1 MLKRLHHKPTPCRL
15 IVVELFIVMEDHTL
29 YSAPSTPKPTDKE
42 PTSPETMSPVLGS
55 EFTYKMTDEEIG
67 QFVKL
72 RASNKKLFTGR
83 KHSAKLAWRAILK
96 EMGLQKKMS
105 TLQAKKKWDNLQMKY
120 KELKNPPP
128 GVTVVPGTWRW
139 FSLMDD
145 AMEGRLDGT
154 APEVSLAS
162 AAATQDGDFMP
173 NKPSGRRYLNTFRKE
188 PLAEAVSPSL
198 PATTAATLLA
208 HKNEIGFLVN
218 NSDVLWMP
226 SGAASQQEME
236 MDSDQQEYEQERSH
250 LDIDRMLAERERE
263 VLERER
269 MVLERERA
277 GLQRELAALDR
288 DRAALERERASVERD
303 RAAVDWERAM
313 LEKERARIER
323 DRLAIG
329 LDNVA
334 TRRDYAAMAMNGRIN
349 TSAGIRQAELDP
361 ECLER
366 KQKFLDLFE
375 KLLEKI

>member
-1 MLKRLHHKPTPCRL
+1 MDTFEHLHVGT
-15 IVVELFIVMEDHTL
+15 
-29 YSAPSTPKPTDKE
+29 KE
-42 PTSPETMSPVLGS
+42 
-55 EFTYKMTDEEIG
+55 FDD
-67 QFVKL
+67 
-72 RASNKKLFTGR
+72 
-83 KHSAKLAWRAILK
+83 ILK
-96 EMGLQKKMS
+96 FVHVQ
-105 TLQAKKKWDNLQMKY
+105 
-120 KELKNPPP
+120 ELKNPPP

-162 AAATQDGDFMP
+162 IAATQDGDFMP
-173 NKPSGRRYLNTFRKE
+173 NKPRGRRYLSTLRKE
-188 PLAEAVSPSL
+188 PVAEAVAPSL
-198 PATTAATLLA
+198 PVKAATTLLA

-226 SGAASQQEME
+226 AGTAADASQQEME
-236 MDSDQQEYEQERSH
+236 MDSDQQEIEQERAH
-250 LDIDRMLAERERE
+250 LDMDRMLAERERD

-269 MVLERERA
+269 MVLDRERA

-288 DRAALERERASVERD
+288 DRATLERERASVERD

-313 LEKERARIER
+313 LEKERARLER

-329 LDNVA
+329 VDNVVI
-334 TRRDYAAMAMNGRIN
+334 RRDYTAMAMNGRMS
-349 TSAGIRQAELDP
+349 TSDGIRQAELDP